1 MPKKGDKKA
10 SEEPEVSSR
19 ELLKVIQKQQEQL
32 SSTSEEIKRI
42 KEAHN
47 ALVDALSELGDKLE
61 KGAGKGSLAEI
72 ASILKAVA
80 PLLKGRESSPFE
92 SIGVYTFK
100 QFLRGTMGKKM
111 AKKAMQEMFKEGE
124 EEEE

>member
-1 MPKKGDKKA
+1 MAKKEK
-10 SEEPEVSSR
+10 EEVSSR

-32 SSTSEEIKRI
+32 SSATEEIKTI

-47 ALVDALSELGDKLE
+47 RLVDALSELGDKLE

-72 ASILKAVA
+72 APLIKAVA
-80 PLLKGRESSPFE
+80 PLLRGREHSPFE
-92 SIGVYTFK
+92 DIGVYTFK

-111 AKKAMQEMFKEGE
+111 AKKAFKEMAKEAE
-124 EEEE
+124 EEEEEEEE

>member
-1 MPKKGDKKA
+1 MAKKGKEK
-10 SEEPEVSSR
+10 PEVSSR
-19 ELLKVIQKQQEQL
+19 ELLKVIKKQQEQI
-32 SSTSEEIKRI
+32 SKTSEELKRF

-61 KGAGKGSLAEI
+61 KGTGKGGLTEI
-72 ASILKAVA
+72 ATILKAVA

-111 AKKAMQEMFKEGE
+111 AKKAMKEMFKEE
-124 EEEE
+124 EEEEE